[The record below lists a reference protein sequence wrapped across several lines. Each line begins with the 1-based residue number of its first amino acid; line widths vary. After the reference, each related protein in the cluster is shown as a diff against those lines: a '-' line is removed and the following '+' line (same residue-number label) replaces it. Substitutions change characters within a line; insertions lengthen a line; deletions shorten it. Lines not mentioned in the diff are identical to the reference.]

1 MTKMAKTFDKK
12 FGPEFIEQIP
22 RDPGIYLVYNKANE
36 LIYVGKAKNLR
47 RRLSQYR
54 NAKRRK
60 KHHKMLKIVVDA
72 DRIETQVHPTE
83 LDACLAEA
91 RMIQEVRPK
100 WNVAGAFYFL
110 YPMIGVRLE
119 SDKISFLYTTEPDE
133 LKIELGT
140 KLMSSFS
147 MHGAFRSRFLC
158 GEAFFSLIKLLEM
171 VGHRN
176 RSKGT
181 WKAGTK
187 KGPKI
192 SKHSYLYEFR
202 QLPAELANEFD
213 RFFKGESIGA
223 LENLVLAL
231 LENAAARRS
240 PKDIQ
245 KHLNGLRRFWRHEA
259 QLLHRVRAKLSVEHY
274 PIAQRERDFLFV
286 KNRYGTAPV

>member
-1 MTKMAKTFDKK
+1 MAKTFDKK
-12 FGPEFIEQIP
+12 FGPEFIEQVP
-22 RDPGIYLVYNKANE
+22 QAPGIYLIYNSSDE

-60 KHHKMLKIVVDA
+60 KHLKMRMIVVDA
-72 DRIETQVHPTE
+72 HRIELEVHPTE
-83 LDACLAEA
+83 LDACMKEA
-91 RMIQEVRPK
+91 KIIQEQRPR
-100 WNVAGAFYFL
+100 WNVAGAFFFL
-110 YPMIGVRLE
+110 YPMIGVRCQQDTFSL
-119 SDKISFLYTTEPDE
+119 LYTTEPDQLDQE
-133 LKIELGT
+133 LL
-140 KLMSSFS
+140 SSFD

-192 SKHSYLYEFR
+192 LKYSYLYDFR
-202 QLPAELANEFD
+202 QLPKEFFED
-213 RFFKGESIGA
+213 FNRFFRGESSGA

-231 LENAAARRS
+231 LENSTARRS
-240 PKDIQ
+240 PKEIQ
-245 KHLNGLRRFWRHEA
+245 GYLNDLKRFWKHEA
-259 QLLHRVRAKLSVEHY
+259 HLLHKVRSKLKVESY
-274 PIAQRERDFLFV
+274 PIAQKERDFLFV
-286 KNRYGTAPV
+286 KNRYGSSVTTGSS

>member
-83 LDACLAEA
+83 LEACLAEA

-133 LKIELGT
+133 LKMDWAPSSCPLFRCMGLFARASSAV
-140 KLMSSFS
+140 KLS
-147 MHGAFRSRFLC
+147 
-158 GEAFFSLIKLLEM
+158 FSLIKLLEM

-202 QLPAELANEFD
+202 QLPANSRTNLTAFLRAN
-213 RFFKGESIGA
+213 RSGA
-223 LENLVLAL
+223 LENSFSHL
-231 LENAAARRS
+231 LENAAARA
-240 PKDIQ
+240 I
-245 KHLNGLRRFWRHEA
+245 
-259 QLLHRVRAKLSVEHY
+259 
-274 PIAQRERDFLFV
+274 
-286 KNRYGTAPV
+286 T